1 MVDKI
6 IVRGAKV
13 HNLKNIDVDI
23 PLNKIVAISGVSGSG
38 KSSLALGVL
47 YAEGSRRYLE
57 ALSTYTRRR
66 ISQGEKAKVESILHI
81 PSALALHQRPS
92 VPSIRSTFGTATEL
106 LNSIRLLFS
115 RCGNYIC
122 PNGHILPATASVA
135 RDEQLEC
142 PECHERFYGLGAEEY
157 AFNSS
162 GACPKCGGVGI
173 VETVNM
179 DSLIPNKDLTIDEGA
194 VAPWNSLMWTLMT
207 DVCRAMGVR
216 TDIPFKDLSKE
227 EQDIVYDGPMVKK
240 HIFYRPKK
248 GDTTLATEMDFTYY
262 SAKATVLNALK
273 KVKDEKSMSR
283 VSKFLK
289 EEVCPECN
297 GSRINKRANSTLLGG
312 KNLSE
317 VCQMSLRDLSIWLP
331 KVVDELNDEVKQMGK
346 NILEEFMIN
355 ANALLSLGL
364 GYLTLDRASNTLSTG
379 ELQRVQLARTVRNRT
394 TGVLYVLDE
403 PSIGLH
409 PANVDGLINLMKQ
422 LVKDGNSVVLV
433 DHDTRILKVADYMIE
448 IGPEAGAKG
457 GEIIGKGTIEDIIKN
472 KNSIIGPYL
481 SDKEEI
487 KVREKINKEN
497 IFKFG
502 KISLKTDSI
511 HTVKPLSVDI
521 PKGRLTTVTGVSGS
535 GKTTLI
541 LESLYPAIKAK
552 LNNEAMP
559 KHIKELKADWV
570 NKINL
575 IDATPIGNNVRS
587 TVATY
592 SGVFDDL
599 RKLYGKISKDYKA
612 GDFSYNTGKL
622 KCPTCDGTGIISM
635 DVQFLPDIEMTCNAC
650 DGTRYSDDVDKICYN
665 NYSIKDVMK
674 LTIRQAV
681 EVFKDNKKI
690 RDKLQVLVDLGIG
703 YLALGEATPA
713 LSGGEAQ
720 RLKLASEIGK
730 IQDGSVFIFDEPS
743 IGLHPQDVKTLLKV
757 FQKLI
762 DNGATIIV
770 IEHDLDVIKN
780 SDYIVDMGPEG
791 GYLGGEIVAKGT
803 REDIKNNKNSVTGKY
818 L

>member
-1 MVDKI
+1 
-6 IVRGAKV
+6 
-13 HNLKNIDVDI
+13 
-23 PLNKIVAISGVSGSG
+23 
-38 KSSLALGVL
+38 
-47 YAEGSRRYLE
+47 
-57 ALSTYTRRR
+57 
-66 ISQGEKAKVESILHI
+66 
-81 PSALALHQRPS
+81 
-92 VPSIRSTFGTATEL
+92 
-106 LNSIRLLFS
+106 
-115 RCGNYIC
+115 
-122 PNGHILPATASVA
+122 
-135 RDEQLEC
+135 
-142 PECHERFYGLGAEEY
+142 
-157 AFNSS
+157 
-162 GACPKCGGVGI
+162 
-173 VETVNM
+173 
-179 DSLIPNKDLTIDEGA
+179 
-194 VAPWNSLMWTLMT
+194 
-207 DVCRAMGVR
+207 
-216 TDIPFKDLSKE
+216 
-227 EQDIVYDGPMVKK
+227 
-240 HIFYRPKK
+240 
-248 GDTTLATEMDFTYY
+248 MDFTYY

-289 EEVCPECN
+289 EEICPECN

-312 KNLSE
+312 KHLSE
-317 VCQMSLRDLSIWLP
+317 VCQMSLRDLTIWLP
-331 KVVDELNDEVKQMGK
+331 KVVDEFNDEVKQMGK

-355 ANALLSLGL
+355 AKALLSLGL

-409 PANVDGLINLMKQ
+409 PANVDGLIDLMKQ

-433 DHDTRILKVADYMIE
+433 DHDTRILKIADYMIE

-457 GEIIGKGTIEDIIKN
+457 GEIIAKGTIDEIIKN
-472 KNSIIGPYL
+472 KNSVIGPYL
-481 SDKEEI
+481 NGNEEI
-487 KVREKINKEN
+487 KVRDEIKEED
-497 IFKFG
+497 IFKLG
-502 KISLKTDSI
+502 KITLKTDSI
-511 HTVKPLSVDI
+511 HTVKPLSIDI
-521 PKGRLTTVTGVSGS
+521 PKGRLTTITGVSGS

-599 RKLYGKISKDYKA
+599 RKLYGKISNYTA
-612 GDFSYNTGKL
+612 SDFSYNTGKL
-622 KCPTCDGTGIISM
+622 KCKTCDGTGMISM
-635 DVQFLPDIEMTCNAC
+635 DVQFLPDIEMTCHSC
-650 DGTRYSDDVDKICYN
+650 DGTRYSDEVDEVRYHH
-665 NYSIKDVMK
+665 YSIKDIMK

-690 RDKLQVLVDLGIG
+690 REKLQVLVDLGIG
-703 YLALGEATPA
+703 YLTLGEATPA

-730 IQDGSVFIFDEPS
+730 VQDESVFIFDEPS
-743 IGLHPQDVKTLLKV
+743 IGLHPKDVKTLLQV

-770 IEHDLDVIKN
+770 IEHDLDVIRN
-780 SDYIVDMGPEG
+780 SDYIIDMGPEG
-791 GYLGGEIVAKGT
+791 GYLGGKIVAKGT
-803 REDIKNNKNSVTGKY
+803 KEDIKNNKNSITGKY